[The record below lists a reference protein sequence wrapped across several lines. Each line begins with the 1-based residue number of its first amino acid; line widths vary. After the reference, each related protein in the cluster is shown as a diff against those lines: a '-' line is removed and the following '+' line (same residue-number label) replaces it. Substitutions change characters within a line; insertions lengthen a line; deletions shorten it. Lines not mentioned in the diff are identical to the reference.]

1 MKKLIITCIMIFGA
15 MPVSAIIPPDAAI
28 IQVHDMQYIKDQKF
42 RYQEYND
49 FKEVQEEK
57 DRYNKKNEPAQ
68 PLIQKIFNKKSKF
81 VEDNGEIK
89 IQYEEEMA
97 GSVFSI
103 GILSVPGTFA
113 RTKTPIASSR
123 FATESFNVNF
133 LSGTLS

>member
-1 MKKLIITCIMIFGA
+1 MKKLIITGIMIFGA
-15 MPVSAIIPPDAAI
+15 MPVFAIIPPDAAI

-68 PLIQKIFNKKSKF
+68 PSIQKIFNKKSKF

-89 IQYEEEMA
+89 IQYEDE
-97 GSVFSI
+97 
-103 GILSVPGTFA
+103 
-113 RTKTPIASSR
+113 
-123 FATESFNVNF
+123 
-133 LSGTLS
+133 

>member
-1 MKKLIITCIMIFGA
+1 MKKLIITGIMIFGA
-15 MPVSAIIPPDAAI
+15 MPVFAIIPPDAAI

-89 IQYEEEMA
+89 IQYEEE
-97 GSVFSI
+97 
-103 GILSVPGTFA
+103 
-113 RTKTPIASSR
+113 
-123 FATESFNVNF
+123 
-133 LSGTLS
+133 